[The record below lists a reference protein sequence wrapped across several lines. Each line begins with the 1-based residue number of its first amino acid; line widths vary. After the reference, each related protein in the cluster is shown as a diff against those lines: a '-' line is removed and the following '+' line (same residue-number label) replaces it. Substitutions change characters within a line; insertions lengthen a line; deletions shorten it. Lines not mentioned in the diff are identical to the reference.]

1 MTTYLSPVMHGTSP
15 NEHRLALA
23 IEHTQNVATN
33 ESTVTGTVYIAHTW
47 GTPGSWNLA
56 ESRWSARIGGRY
68 RDGATT
74 YDFRNNLY
82 GTKVLYSFT
91 EKFKHDANGDL
102 TIRLE
107 AGFASAGNHIGAANI
122 DVQYTLPR
130 IPPAIAAPGF
140 TSWAQDAAGALV
152 ATWSTP
158 APAPGLVGYRLQ
170 LAHDANFTSGV
181 QNVEVGLVN
190 TKTITGLAAGRV
202 YYARVAARGD
212 RLGAWSAA
220 RSAMLVL
227 SSGDLDGWQ
236 RLGTDPVG
244 VARFTP
250 EGLRR
255 GTYQG
260 KQALHVEAIA
270 TRSVTL
276 QATAHGLI
284 RYVSGLTP
292 GKAYRFEMSAA
303 LTANA
308 TAESYQLITNYS
320 LGDPVTVT
328 TTPASLGVLE
338 FVATAETEPIGLLLA
353 ETVTTGATDTLE
365 RLALFDI
372 RLWELNTDYGQR
384 LRETVYT
391 SSLTNHLDLA
401 CNSVGASWYVAADGV
416 TRFRLPGAALP
427 VSVVFS
433 DTSTPGALHYID
445 IQAGHDTRSML
456 NRIEVTN
463 YGVDDEREN
472 EENDELIVARETSI
486 ETHGERTAK
495 LDINLYD
502 EAPYQDAL
510 AQRLEEILDAHD
522 EPELLVSRIVWN
534 AQEDLNAAAQLEV
547 GQRVTVHYRGNAYD
561 SQIVGISHAIQPT
574 RWMVTLDLQK
584 I

>member
-33 ESTVTGTVYIAHTW
+33 ESTVTGTVYLAHTW
-47 GTPGSWNLA
+47 GSPGSWNLA
-56 ESRWSARIGGRY
+56 ESRWSASVGGRY
-68 RDGATT
+68 KDGPTT

-102 TIRLE
+102 TLRLE

-122 DVQYTLPR
+122 DVQYALPR

-152 ATWSTP
+152 ATWDTP

-212 RLGAWSAA
+212 RLGAWSAL

-227 SSGDLDGWQ
+227 SSGDLDGWHSA
-236 RLGTDPVG
+236 GIDPAG
-244 VARFTP
+244 VARFAP

-260 KQALHVEAIA
+260 KQAILREAIA
-270 TRSVTL
+270 TQSLTL
-276 QATAHGLI
+276 PAGVQGVRRIVA
-284 RYVSGLTP
+284 GLTI
-292 GKAYRFEMSAA
+292 GKAYRLEISAA
-303 LTANA
+303 LTSPAVANKYA
-308 TAESYQLITNYS
+308 AYIAGEVGETK
-320 LGDPVTVT
+320 TVT
-328 TTPASLGVLE
+328 TTPTQLGPIE
-338 FVATAETEPIGLLLA
+338 FVATDTTHPIGVRLA
-353 ETVTTGATDTLE
+353 ASVTTGATDTLE

-427 VSVVFS
+427 VSFVFS

-486 ETHGERTAK
+486 EAHGERTAK